1 MGLFNVFT
9 KEIAIDLGTAN
20 TLIIH
25 NNKIVVDQPSIV
37 AVERNTGKII
47 AVGDRAKHMQGK
59 THEEIK
65 TIRPLKDGVIA
76 DFQASENMIKEFIKQ
91 IPGMKGIVTAIYDV
105 PVGQVWSRERIR
117 QLKSDVEQS
126 GLKLSVI
133 ESVPVHEDIKLG
145 RPTRDELID
154 NYIQTIK
161 NLGAEGINV
170 VCYNF
175 MPVFDWTRTD
185 LAYELQDGST
195 ALIFEEEVAKK
206 MDPVKGEL
214 SLPGWDSSYSKE
226 EMKAIMDAY
235 SDVDE
240 ETLWKNL
247 EYFIKKVIPAAE
259 EAGVKM
265 AIHPDDPP
273 YSIFGL
279 PRIIT
284 CKENLERFINLY
296 DSPYN
301 GVTVCVG
308 SYASDPNNNAV
319 EMLKAMLDKNRV
331 NFMHARN
338 IKLTGE
344 GKSFQES
351 AHPSEYGSIDMY
363 EVVKAL
369 CDAKWDGPIRP
380 DHGRMIWGETGR
392 PGYGLFD
399 RALGATY
406 LYGLEEAVLKLSN

>member
-1 MGLFNVFT
+1 MEMTFRWYGNDDPV
-9 KEIAIDLGTAN
+9 
-20 TLIIH
+20 TLQ
-25 NNKIVVDQPSIV
+25 N
-37 AVERNTGKII
+37 
-47 AVGDRAKHMQGK
+47 
-59 THEEIK
+59 
-65 TIRPLKDGVIA
+65 
-76 DFQASENMIKEFIKQ
+76 IKQ

-105 PVGQVWSRERIR
+105 PVGQVWSRKRIR
-117 QLKSDVEQS
+117 KLKSDVEQS

-206 MDPVKGEL
+206 MDPINGEL

-235 SDVDE
+235 ADVDE

-319 EMLKAMLDKNRV
+319 EMLKAMLAKNRV

-406 LYGLEEAVLKLSN
+406 LYGLEEAVLKLSK

>member
-1 MGLFNVFT
+1 MEMTFRWYGNDDPV
-9 KEIAIDLGTAN
+9 
-20 TLIIH
+20 TLQ
-25 NNKIVVDQPSIV
+25 N
-37 AVERNTGKII
+37 
-47 AVGDRAKHMQGK
+47 
-59 THEEIK
+59 
-65 TIRPLKDGVIA
+65 
-76 DFQASENMIKEFIKQ
+76 IKQ
-91 IPGMKGIVTAIYDV
+91 IPGMRGIVTAIYDV

-145 RPTRDELID
+145 RPNRDELID

-363 EVVKAL
+363 EVIKAL

-406 LYGLEEAVLKLSN
+406 LYGLEEAVLKLSK